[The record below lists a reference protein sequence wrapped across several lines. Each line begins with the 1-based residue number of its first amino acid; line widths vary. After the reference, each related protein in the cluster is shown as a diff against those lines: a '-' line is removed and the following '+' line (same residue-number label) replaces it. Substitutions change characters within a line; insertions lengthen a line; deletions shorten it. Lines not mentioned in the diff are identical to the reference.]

1 MPLFPKRNTMHVP
14 SQVHEDE
21 HTPKYNVK
29 AVAHLVGI
37 SAVTL
42 RAWERR
48 YGLPSPQRGSQGYR
62 LYSEYDVLVLRWL
75 KTQTENGMNIS
86 RAAQYLADLRQAGA
100 DPALAVRR
108 APAVEQ
114 QPASPE
120 NLARRC
126 VSAWMVLDEHTASE
140 ALRLAFSLY
149 PVERVLMDVV
159 RPALVDMGERWHRG
173 EITIAAEHFATQFCI
188 RHLMSMLSAMSS
200 ANRPGVIVAA
210 CAPGEQHELGLL
222 MLVVML
228 RWRGW
233 DVRYLGPN
241 LSLERLEEALGPL
254 RPRLL
259 LFTATRPEAAR
270 ALRALPDL
278 LLRFPAP
285 MPRVLLG
292 GRGFSDFTELDEAA
306 SGHIHRTTLD
316 ATITDLVAS
325 VEAIM
330 LAE

>member
-1 MPLFPKRNTMHVP
+1 MHAP
-14 SQVHEDE
+14 SHINEDE

-62 LYSEYDVLVLRWL
+62 LYSERDVHVLRWL
-75 KTQTENGMNIS
+75 KTQTESGMNIS
-86 RAAQYLADLRQAGA
+86 RAAQYLADLRQAGS
-100 DPALAVRR
+100 DPTLAVKHD
-108 APAVEQ
+108 PVIE
-114 QPASPE
+114 QPASPD

-126 VSAWMVLDEHTASE
+126 VNAWVVLDEHTASE
-140 ALRLAFSLY
+140 TLRLAFSLY

-210 CAPGEQHELGLL
+210 CAPGEHHELGLL

-241 LSLERLEEALGPL
+241 LSLERLEEALAPL
-254 RPRLL
+254 HPRLL
-259 LFTATRPEAAR
+259 LFTATRPEAAH

-292 GRGFSDFTELDEAA
+292 GRGFHQFADLDGSAA
-306 SGHIHRTTLD
+306 GHIQRTTLD
-316 ATITDLVAS
+316 ATITDLVAA
-325 VEAIM
+325 VEAVM
-330 LAE
+330 FAE

>member
-1 MPLFPKRNTMHVP
+1 MPVSSYPAEN
-14 SQVHEDE
+14 E

-62 LYSEYDVLVLRWL
+62 LYSEYDVHVLRWL
-75 KTQTENGMNIS
+75 KTQTESGMNIS
-86 RAAQYLADLRQAGA
+86 RAAQYLADLREAGT
-100 DPALAVRR
+100 DPASLLTRDPV
-108 APAVEQ
+108 VQ
-114 QPASPE
+114 QPASAE
-120 NLARRC
+120 NLALRC
-126 VSAWMVLDEHTASE
+126 VNAWVVLDEHTASE
-140 ALRLAFSLY
+140 TLRLAFSLY

-188 RHLMSMLSAMSS
+188 RHLMSMLSAISS

-210 CAPGEQHELGLL
+210 CAPGEHHELGLL

-241 LSLERLEEALGPL
+241 LGLERLEEALAPL
-254 RPRLL
+254 HPRLL
-259 LFTATRPEAAR
+259 LFTATRPEAAQ
-270 ALRALPDL
+270 ALRDLPDL
-278 LLRFPAP
+278 LLRFPTP

-292 GRGFSDFTELDEAA
+292 GRGFQHFTELDGKA
-306 SGHIHRTTLD
+306 SGHIHRITLD
-316 ATITDLVAS
+316 STITDLVAS
-325 VEAIM
+325 VEMVM
-330 LAE
+330 LTD